1 MVSQSPRPSD
11 PSKIFRWSDVGTL
24 TAPTL
29 DAGQAVVVERFAHGL
44 NQLHRPAGLELG
56 SGIVCARASAGVNDS
71 RFVPISIDG
80 IRRAG
85 DETIEA
91 QICERLRARE
101 RYSSGPPTPLR
112 VLELGA
118 GTSYPGSAADVGG
131 PWLARSLKMR
141 FERGI
146 AMAITDG
153 HGSKF
158 GANVE
163 LVNDNGQLM
172 VRTIPGGESVA
183 PAIVGADQF
192 GGRFLGEWSQ
202 GNAVGR
208 AIRPALDGD
217 FERQVFGIEVLERV
231 DLRKPH
237 RYQEARG
244 FDLIFARHQHPVAP
258 GVGLNPLQILARL
271 SGSGWEILARRVGR
285 CLNPGG
291 IAILNVDD
299 PLNRSTRQYRV
310 SADGN
315 TTVRELN
322 HWVSDR

>member
-1 MVSQSPRPSD
+1 MVSQSPRPFG
-11 PSKIFRWSDVGTL
+11 PSNIVLWSDVGTL

-29 DAGQAVVVERFAHGL
+29 DVGQAVVVERFAHGL

-91 QICERLRARE
+91 QILERLRERE
-101 RYSSGPPTPLR
+101 GYASAPHTPLR

-131 PWLARSLKMR
+131 PWLARSLKMK
-141 FERGI
+141 FEGRI

-153 HGSKF
+153 QGSKF

-163 LVNDNGQLM
+163 LVNDNGRLM
-172 VRTIPGGESVA
+172 VRTISGDEREST
-183 PAIVGADQF
+183 AIIQEDRF
-192 GGRFLGEWSQ
+192 GRRFLGEWSQ
-202 GNAVGR
+202 SNSVGR

-237 RYQEARG
+237 RYPEARG

-258 GVGLNPLQILARL
+258 GVGLNPLHILARL
-271 SGSGWEILARRVGR
+271 SGSGWEILACRVGR

-310 SADGN
+310 TADGKM
-315 TTVRELN
+315 TIREFN
-322 HWVSDR
+322 HWFSER